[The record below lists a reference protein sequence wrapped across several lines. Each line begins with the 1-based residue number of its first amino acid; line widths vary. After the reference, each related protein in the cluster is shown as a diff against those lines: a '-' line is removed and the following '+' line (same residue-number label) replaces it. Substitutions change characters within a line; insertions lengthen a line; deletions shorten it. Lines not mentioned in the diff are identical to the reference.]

1 MSELREA
8 DGEGGGRRAVY
19 YRGIGPEEGT
29 IVNEGDACA
38 YAMER
43 CLGGTLEE
51 QKEFR
56 EMLVEWYYSG
66 NWIKEE

>member
-1 MSELREA
+1 MQNMH
-8 DGEGGGRRAVY
+8 Y
-19 YRGIGPEEGT
+19 KGIGPEDGT
-29 IVNEGDACA
+29 IVNEGDAYA
-38 YAMER
+38 YALER

-56 EMLVEWYYSG
+56 KMLVEWYYSG

>member
-1 MSELREA
+1 MH
-8 DGEGGGRRAVY
+8 Y
-19 YRGIGPEEGT
+19 KGIGPEDET
-29 IVNEGDACA
+29 IVNEGDAYA
-38 YAMER
+38 YALER

-56 EMLVEWYYSG
+56 KMLVEWYYFG